1 MTTNFREMFLTMGVA
16 TGGGGRWV
24 LGPKITLI
32 IRFVQQGNLVLHVT
46 SHREILYGPL
56 YGALRCDIF
65 PIFMA
70 ISLHLTTFHKIIRPQ
85 FHYEALIS
93 YVSCIVKALGPRKV
107 QPYSTVF
114 EWGMRF
120 GAPGDVTVKAAAE
133 W

>member
-1 MTTNFREMFLTMGVA
+1 M
-16 TGGGGRWV
+16 
-24 LGPKITLI
+24 P
-32 IRFVQQGNLVLHVT
+32 HVT

-56 YGALRCDIF
+56 HGALRCDIF

-70 ISLHLTTFHKIIRPQ
+70 ISLHQATFHNIIRPK
-85 FHYEALIS
+85 FHHEALIS
-93 YVSCIVKALGPRKV
+93 CVSCILKALGPRKV

-114 EWGMRF
+114 EWGKGF